1 MRRRI
6 TVLGALAIVAT
17 LTACGG
23 NSPSGQSSDGV
34 DAEQSAIGQS
44 ASDGAATVGS
54 LTIWAD
60 DTRTG
65 PLKELAKDFTAQT
78 QIDVNIFSKSNDTMS
93 KDFIAQ
99 VPTGKGPDMMVTAH
113 DGLGELVNNGVV
125 APGDIA
131 DSADA
136 FTESA
141 VQAVTYDGQTY
152 GVPYATESLALV
164 RNNAL
169 TTDEPA
175 TFDEM
180 IESGKATGAE
190 YPFVLQ
196 TGDQGDPY
204 HYYPFQT
211 SFGATVFAQEA
222 DGSYTSELTMGGEKG
237 VAYATWL
244 KQQADA
250 GIFDI
255 NITGEIAKQ
264 SFLDGKAAYTVTGPW
279 NVDAFRDAGM
289 DISVLPI
296 PSAGGETAAPFVG
309 VQVFYASAKSQNQ
322 VLVSKFMDFMKTPE
336 AQQKMYDLAG
346 RTPALKETA
355 AAIDDPDIQA
365 FSKIAETGMPM
376 PSIPEMS
383 AVWQFWGLTEANII
397 SGKEAPEEGWNTMIS
412 NIQGAIE

>member
-23 NSPSGQSSDGV
+23 NSPSGQSSDGS
-34 DAEQSAIGQS
+34 DSGQSAAGHS

-125 APGDIA
+125 APVDIA

-296 PSAGGETAAPFVG
+296 PSAGGETVAPFVG

>member
-34 DAEQSAIGQS
+34 DAEKSAIGQS

-125 APGDIA
+125 APVDIA

>member
-23 NSPSGQSSDGV
+23 NSPSGQSSDGS
-34 DAEQSAIGQS
+34 DSGQSAAGHS

-125 APGDIA
+125 APVDIA

-211 SFGATVFAQEA
+211 SFGAPVFAQEA

-296 PSAGGETAAPFVG
+296 PSAGGETVAPFVG

>member
-23 NSPSGQSSDGV
+23 NSPSGQSSDGS
-34 DAEQSAIGQS
+34 DSGQSAAGHS
-44 ASDGAATVGS
+44 ASDGAATVRS

-99 VPTGKGPDMMVTAH
+99 VPTGKGPGMMVTAH

-125 APGDIA
+125 APVDIA

-196 TGDQGDPY
+196 TDDQGDPY

-211 SFGATVFAQEA
+211 SFGAPVFAQEA
-222 DGSYTSELTMGGEKG
+222 DGSYTSELTMGGDKG

-279 NVDAFRDAGM
+279 NVTAFRDADM

-309 VQVFYASAKSQNQ
+309 VQVCYASAKSQNQ

-336 AQQKMYDLAG
+336 AQQKMYDLGG

-383 AVWQFWGLTEANII
+383 AV
-397 SGKEAPEEGWNTMIS
+397 
-412 NIQGAIE
+412 

>member
-1 MRRRI
+1 
-6 TVLGALAIVAT
+6 
-17 LTACGG
+17 
-23 NSPSGQSSDGV
+23 
-34 DAEQSAIGQS
+34 
-44 ASDGAATVGS
+44 
-54 LTIWAD
+54 
-60 DTRTG
+60 
-65 PLKELAKDFTAQT
+65 
-78 QIDVNIFSKSNDTMS
+78 MS

-125 APGDIA
+125 APVDIA

-412 NIQGAIE
+412 NIQGTIE

>member
-1 MRRRI
+1 M
-6 TVLGALAIVAT
+6 
-17 LTACGG
+17 LTR
-23 NSPSGQSSDGV
+23 NSPPSD
-34 DAEQSAIGQS
+34 S
-44 ASDGAATVGS
+44 AATVGS

-125 APGDIA
+125 APVDIA